1 MEISFLFV
9 LYLFDRQ
16 IQIANTLR
24 CYLPRFVKL
33 SAQIDFRTIPGVGFP
48 QGALLSGNS
57 APEGDPVTKD
67 ERPIHHMVVFY
78 CWTSTY
84 ILAGLG
90 LFRKNRIKTSGKRVT
105 KSGRVRSFPSGEIDG
120 GSRSLT
126 SLGVII
132 EGSSQHF
139 DPFP

>member
-67 ERPIHHMVVFY
+67 ETPISAYGGFLLLDFNIHP
-78 CWTSTY
+78 CG
-84 ILAGLG
+84 I
-90 LFRKNRIKTSGKRVT
+90 RII
-105 KSGRVRSFPSGEIDG
+105 P
-120 GSRSLT
+120 
-126 SLGVII
+126 
-132 EGSSQHF
+132 
-139 DPFP
+139 